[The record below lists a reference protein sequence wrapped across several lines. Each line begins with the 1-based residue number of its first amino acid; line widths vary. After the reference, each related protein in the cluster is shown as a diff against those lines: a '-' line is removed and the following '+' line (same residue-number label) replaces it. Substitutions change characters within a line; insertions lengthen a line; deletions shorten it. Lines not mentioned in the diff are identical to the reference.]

1 MRARRGI
8 SSIKLLVGLPA
19 ILAIAWL
26 GIEIGLVLRT
36 VQQAKT
42 AADSAALAAAARLS
56 SEFQIYGNAAVQAA
70 AANRGPSGSMAIDV
84 RSENA
89 GGDLILGSWDADSRV
104 FTPDPEA
111 RDAVSVTV
119 RIGAGAPNASP
130 GYILPNLLEL
140 TDATFQ
146 RTSVATWSP
155 YPAAASLL
163 VTAETGRRAL
173 DLTGNS
179 LLDSFG
185 DIEIASVDQNAF
197 RIRGNAAITTPTL
210 RVAGGIQGNSDD
222 AVNGFVETDAE
233 ILEDPYRDT
242 PVPDL
247 LPVTNSPEFLDPESV
262 STLEPGR
269 HPEGLVLDQGILR
282 LLPGVH
288 QFGGIGLH
296 ITGTAQV
303 KLVDATI
310 QLLDDAILRIEDQ
323 GSLTGVP
330 RAGGPWDDVL
340 LIAPTSAS
348 LELFDD
354 SLITASGVVYCPDA
368 VARFENRASVIVD
381 GMITRKW
388 IQRDQS
394 DIRFDRVIIAAPV
407 DSVARARL
415 RF

>member
-146 RTSVATWSP
+146 RTSVATWS
-155 YPAAASLL
+155 
-163 VTAETGRRAL
+163 RA
-173 DLTGNS
+173 
-179 LLDSFG
+179 
-185 DIEIASVDQNAF
+185 
-197 RIRGNAAITTPTL
+197 
-210 RVAGGIQGNSDD
+210 
-222 AVNGFVETDAE
+222 
-233 ILEDPYRDT
+233 
-242 PVPDL
+242 
-247 LPVTNSPEFLDPESV
+247 
-262 STLEPGR
+262 
-269 HPEGLVLDQGILR
+269 
-282 LLPGVH
+282 
-288 QFGGIGLH
+288 
-296 ITGTAQV
+296 
-303 KLVDATI
+303 
-310 QLLDDAILRIEDQ
+310 
-323 GSLTGVP
+323 
-330 RAGGPWDDVL
+330 
-340 LIAPTSAS
+340 
-348 LELFDD
+348 
-354 SLITASGVVYCPDA
+354 
-368 VARFENRASVIVD
+368 
-381 GMITRKW
+381 
-388 IQRDQS
+388 
-394 DIRFDRVIIAAPV
+394 
-407 DSVARARL
+407 ARL
-415 RF
+415 A